1 MLSFT
6 TDTLDYDVIMTELMF
21 TTSTL
26 ACANITIVDDE
37 SVESNES
44 FLLILHTTD
53 QTVRIEPDHALITIL
68 DDDDDRV
75 PQISAKVMGEFY
87 HFRMSKL

>member
-1 MLSFT
+1 MAELTFT
-6 TDTLDYDVIMTELMF
+6 A
-21 TTSTL
+21 STL
-26 ACANITIVDDE
+26 ACANIIIVDDE

-68 DDDDDRV
+68 DDDGDRGT
-75 PQISAKVMGEFY
+75 QISIKEFY
-87 HFRMSKL
+87 HFRLLI